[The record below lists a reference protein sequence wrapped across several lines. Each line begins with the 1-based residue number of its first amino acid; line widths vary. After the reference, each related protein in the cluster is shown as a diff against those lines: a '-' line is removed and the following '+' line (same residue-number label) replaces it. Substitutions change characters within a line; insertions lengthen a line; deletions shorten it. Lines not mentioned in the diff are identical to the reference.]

1 MLFTVFTPTF
11 NRAALLPRLYESLC
25 RQTFRDFEWV
35 IVDDGSTDNTA
46 AVVDGFRGK
55 ENLFPIRYFR
65 KVNGGKHT
73 AINYGVQKASGELF
87 LILDS
92 DDELPMDSLNKIA
105 EAWQSV
111 ASLPAKGKQIGGIC
125 GYMAHRDGTVIGHPT
140 INGVADSIEL
150 RYIYGVTG
158 DMCEVFRTMVLRE
171 FPFPEIQGEKF
182 CPEVLVWNRIAT
194 KYTLKIFP
202 EIIYLRDY
210 LQGGL
215 TDNITLVRMR
225 SPAASM
231 MTYSEMTRLAGIPF
245 RARLRDC
252 GRPSTTGVSAYAAGR
267 PHHACL
273 SGTAGCAPFCRAFS
287 FTLMT
292 FARYHEDSASHNIP
306 ADRRGRDAGGQSC
319 AEAQGVWS

>member
-92 DDELPMDSLNKIA
+92 DDELPPDSLSI
-105 EAWQSV
+105 
-111 ASLPAKGKQIGGIC
+111 
-125 GYMAHRDGTVIGHPT
+125 
-140 INGVADSIEL
+140 VADVYSGVKDAPGFAGVCGLDATFDGHIIGSGLPEETVDSSGIEV
-150 RYIYGVTG
+150 RFKMGVTG
-158 DMCEVFRTMVLRE
+158 DMKEVFRTSVMRE
-171 FPFPEIQGEKF
+171 FPFPEIQSERF
-182 CPEVLVWNRIAT
+182 CPEILVWNRIAT
-194 KYTLKIFP
+194 RYKLRYFNRV
-202 EIIYLRDY
+202 IYLAEY
-210 LQGGL
+210 QPEG
-215 TDNITLVRMR
+215 ITAAITRVRMQ

-245 RARLRDC
+245 KARLRAAINYWRFRLC
-252 GRPSTTGVSAYAAGR
+252 RRPSTPRVPIGHRWMCAFLPGLLLHLNDVRT
-267 PHHACL
+267 L
-273 SGTAGCAPFCRAFS
+273 S
-287 FTLMT
+287 
-292 FARYHEDSASHNIP
+292 
-306 ADRRGRDAGGQSC
+306 
-319 AEAQGVWS
+319 

>member
-111 ASLPAKGKQIGGIC
+111 TSLPAKGKQIGGIC

-150 RYIYGVTG
+150 RYKYGVTG
-158 DMCEVFRTMVLRE
+158 DMCEVFRTTVLRE

-215 TDNITLVRMR
+215 TDNITRVRMQ

-245 RARLRDC
+245 KARLRAAINYWRFRLC
-252 GRPSTTGVSAYAAGR
+252 RRPSTPRVPIGHRWMCAFLPGLLLHLNDVRT
-267 PHHACL
+267 L
-273 SGTAGCAPFCRAFS
+273 S
-287 FTLMT
+287 
-292 FARYHEDSASHNIP
+292 
-306 ADRRGRDAGGQSC
+306 
-319 AEAQGVWS
+319 

>member
-1 MLFTVFTPTF
+1 MLFTIFTPTF

-111 ASLPAKGKQIGGIC
+111 TSLPAKGKQIGGIC

-194 KYTLKIFP
+194 QYTLKVFQQSYLPCRISARRHHRCHYAREDAEP
-202 EIIYLRDY
+202 GGLHDDLLRDDAPRRHSV
-210 LQGGL
+210 Q
-215 TDNITLVRMR
+215 
-225 SPAASM
+225 
-231 MTYSEMTRLAGIPF
+231 
-245 RARLRDC
+245 
-252 GRPSTTGVSAYAAGR
+252 SA
-267 PHHACL
+267 
-273 SGTAGCAPFCRAFS
+273 TAGGHQLLAFPPMPQAVHTTRAYRAPLDVR
-287 FTLMT
+287 L
-292 FARYHEDSASHNIP
+292 SAGPSP
-306 ADRRGRDAGGQSC
+306 SP
-319 AEAQGVWS
+319 